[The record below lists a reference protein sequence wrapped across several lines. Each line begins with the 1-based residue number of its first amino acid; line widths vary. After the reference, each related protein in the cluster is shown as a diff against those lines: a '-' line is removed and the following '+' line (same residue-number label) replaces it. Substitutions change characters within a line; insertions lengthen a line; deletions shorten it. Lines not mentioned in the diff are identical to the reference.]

1 MINRPHGR
9 RGFLLIEV
17 VVALAVFAIAAAV
30 ISQSFTNG
38 LLAKFKREASLD
50 EADKLLFLVDQV
62 FESVNGKDLVDS
74 RAILTSGGVMHFPD
88 GNYWQWKMDC
98 RETDVLNLF
107 RITLDLRL
115 PNDKE
120 RYQFYRL
127 IPGWGDIEHQSR
139 SRERFE
145 HSKGK
150 RS

>member
-1 MINRPHGR
+1 MINRSCGR

-17 VVALAVFAIAAAV
+17 VVALAVFAVATVV

-62 FESVNGKDLVDS
+62 FEHVKSKDLADS
-74 RAILTSGGVMHFPD
+74 KAILSSGGVMHFPD
-88 GNYWQWKMDC
+88 GSYWQWRMDC

-107 RITLDLRL
+107 RITLDLTL

-120 RYQFYRL
+120 QYQFYRHMSK
-127 IPGWGDIEHQSR
+127 WGDVEQRSK

-145 HSKGK
+145 RSKK
-150 RS
+150 A